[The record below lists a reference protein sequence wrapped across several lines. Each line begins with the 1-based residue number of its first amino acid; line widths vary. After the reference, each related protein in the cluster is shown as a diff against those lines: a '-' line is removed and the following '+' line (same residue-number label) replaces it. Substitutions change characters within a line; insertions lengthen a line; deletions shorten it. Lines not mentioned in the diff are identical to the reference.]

1 MFALGLILL
10 IAAAAVA
17 VDAVVQN
24 TFHIRVDLFGQHLK
38 VPVWEIAV
46 GGIVVGVVVLLGLAL
61 AMRGLRKNAQ
71 LRADRRR
78 LRKELAS
85 RPAVVEPVAAPA
97 AVPAAAVPA
106 EPAGVATAETAYPD
120 DAVEPA
126 RPAHRG
132 LHRAGTRV

>member
-24 TFHIRVDLFGQHLK
+24 TFHVRVDLFGQHLSL
-38 VPVWEIAV
+38 PVWEIAV
-46 GGIVVGVVVLLGLAL
+46 GGIVVGVVALLGLAL
-61 AMRGLRKNAQ
+61 ALRGLRKNAQ
-71 LRADRRR
+71 LRAERRR

-85 RPAVVEPVAAPA
+85 RPAVAEPVPAPAGVPA
-97 AVPAAAVPA
+97 AVVPA
-106 EPAGVATAETAYPD
+106 EPAGVATDETAYPD
-120 DAVEPA
+120 EAVEPV
-126 RPAHRG
+126 RHTHRG